1 MFIIERNF
9 EKNYYYENKRGF
21 LMQITGER
29 ALVNIEN
36 ETFYTKRID
45 VADDETIP
53 LDALFSEIDSHIEN
67 ENFIHIELQINGG
80 VESTGTTL
88 SVETNVI
95 NLPLRYQNQLRKLVW
110 QEKDALDVNLYMI
123 AENEFESQSHL
134 RISLASSVATYVDD
148 SESVKAKIS
157 TWFNEQL
164 EHIVNEQKQAEK
176 EDVGVEE

>member
-1 MFIIERNF
+1 
-9 EKNYYYENKRGF
+9 
-21 LMQITGER
+21 MQITGER

-88 SVETNVI
+88 SDPCAIKTN
-95 NLPLRYQNQLRKLVW
+95 Y
-110 QEKDALDVNLYMI
+110 
-123 AENEFESQSHL
+123 EN
-134 RISLASSVATYVDD
+134 
-148 SESVKAKIS
+148 
-157 TWFNEQL
+157 WFGKKKT
-164 EHIVNEQKQAEK
+164 H
-176 EDVGVEE
+176 

>member
-1 MFIIERNF
+1 
-9 EKNYYYENKRGF
+9 
-21 LMQITGER
+21 MQIIGER

-134 RISLASSVATYVDD
+134 KISLASSVATYVDD